1 MPKLVAHGVLSL
13 IATPYM
19 CTTSENAGD
28 SKYLAFRTSLIFA
41 GRACCRVQM
50 LHLGGY
56 HSLEGDER
64 LWQEIAIQLELPAW
78 PSPEVP
84 DPIRVMQQ
92 VRQQRTFTQLDVSAL
107 WCSGALF
114 QQHPTQSAT
123 SDPGVMVA
131 VMDMSC

>member
-1 MPKLVAHGVLSL
+1 
-13 IATPYM
+13 
-19 CTTSENAGD
+19 
-28 SKYLAFRTSLIFA
+28 
-41 GRACCRVQM
+41 M

-92 VRQQRTFTQLDVSAL
+92 VRRQRTSRQVNVSARCL
-107 WCSGALF
+107 VLF
-114 QQHPTQSAT
+114 SNSIQFNQQQETQ
-123 SDPGVMVA
+123 G
-131 VMDMSC
+131 